1 MGWFINFIS
10 TSIGKKLIM
19 SLTGIFLITF
29 LVVHL
34 IGNLQLMYSDEGEA
48 FNLYADF
55 MTSNPL
61 IKSTSYGL
69 YFFILLHAVLGLV
82 LWSQNKK
89 AATGSNRYAVNN
101 TKAVNTNASVAKNM
115 AALGTIILI
124 FLIIHLYQFWFKM
137 KMGTVPEITY
147 GDATVANLYAPV
159 FAAFTDLKFVLFYV
173 ACMFFL
179 ALHLRH
185 GFQSAF
191 QTLGLNHQKYT
202 PLIQFLGL
210 AYSILIPLGFA
221 IIPLY
226 FYVVHS

>member
-10 TSIGKKLIM
+10 SSLGKKFIM

-29 LVVHL
+29 LLVHL
-34 IGNLQLMYSDEGEA
+34 IGNLQLLVSDDGEA

-61 IKSTSYGL
+61 IKFTSYGL
-69 YFFILLHAVLGLV
+69 YFFILLHAVLGIV

-89 AATGSNRYAVNN
+89 AATGLNRYAVNN

-124 FLIIHLYQFWFKM
+124 FLIIHMYQFWFRM
-137 KMGTVPEITY
+137 KIGDVPDVVYE
-147 GDATVANLYAPV
+147 GAAVADLYALV
-159 FAAFTDLKFVLFYV
+159 SVAFVDLKFVIFYV

-185 GFQSAF
+185 GFQSSF
-191 QTLGLNHQKYT
+191 QTLGLNHKKYT

-226 FYVVHS
+226 FFVVHS